1 MTARQD
7 GAELCRR
14 SNNSLSIAAPRFISL
29 PLHSII
35 VPLLEVH
42 FSVEVTA
49 IRVRSNSFLTSFIF
63 QLREAGLESVL
74 VSERA
79 CVLFGNIHPHTCVY
93 NEHP

>member
-35 VPLLEVH
+35 APLLEVH
-42 FSVEVTA
+42 FSVTA
-49 IRVRSNSFLTSFIF
+49 ICVRSNGFLTSFIF

-79 CVLFGNIHPHTCVY
+79 CVLFGNTHPRTCVY
-93 NEHP
+93 NEHS

>member
-74 VSERA
+74 A